1 MGIENFGVASVT
13 NTLVHQILKY
23 LRNESVILK
32 VQRWGF
38 PLIPKSCPKVVI
50 INKSFDLKLLCH
62 FRSRTLYNG
71 RQALGKNTKLDNNSI
86 SIFFS

>member
-1 MGIENFGVASVT
+1 MGMENFGVASVST
-13 NTLVHQILKY
+13 TLVHQILKY

-50 INKSFDLKLLCH
+50 IKKLFDLKQLCH
-62 FRSRTLYNG
+62 FRSRTL
-71 RQALGKNTKLDNNSI
+71 
-86 SIFFS
+86 